1 MNEQYLYPQ
10 NLRSQAKLWL
20 WGLRDIVIIGVDLLL
35 SVLAIS
41 KLKMVLPLGLTL
53 GYAFL
58 TVRLE
63 DSTILDYILRGF
75 RYFVISQQYFEW
87 KSEDIG
93 SHTERGE
100 NR

>member
-20 WGLRDIVIIGVDLLL
+20 WGLRDIVIIGVALLL

-41 KLKMVLPLGLTL
+41 QLKMVLPLGLTL

-63 DSTILDYILRGF
+63 DSTILDYIRRGF
-75 RYFVISQQYFEW
+75 RYFVISQQNFEW
-87 KSEDIG
+87 KSQDIG